1 MGLFSRLGKLFSA
14 PAGSADEDGRAL
26 WLYVQCDH
34 CGEKIR
40 LRVDKFNDLQ
50 QEFGER
56 DEITGYTLHKDII
69 GQKCF
74 RMLTA
79 EVHFDRSRKVLS
91 QSVTGGHF
99 ITRQEYEEGRNKT

>member
-1 MGLFSRLGKLFSA
+1 MGLSSRLGKLFSA
-14 PAGSADEDGRAL
+14 LAGSADEDERAL

-40 LRVDKFNDLQ
+40 VRVDKVNDLQ
-50 QEFGER
+50 QEFGE
-56 DEITGYTLHKDII
+56 DTITGYTLHKDII

-79 EVHFDRSRKVLS
+79 EVHFDRNRKVLS
-91 QSVTGGHF
+91 QSITGGHF
-99 ITRQEYEEGRNKT
+99 ITRQEYEEDRA

>member
-1 MGLFSRLGKLFSA
+1 MGVLQRLGKLFSA
-14 PAGSADEDGRAL
+14 AASPSGDDPQAL

-40 LRVDKFNDLQ
+40 VRVDKANDLQ

-56 DEITGYTLHKDII
+56 DAVAGYTLRKDII

-79 EVHFDRSRKVLS
+79 EVHFDRNRQVLS
-91 QSVTGGHF
+91 QSIEGGRF
-99 ITRQEYEEGRNKT
+99 ITRQEYEAG

>member
-1 MGLFSRLGKLFSA
+1 MGLLSRLGKLFSA
-14 PAGSADEDGRAL
+14 PAGSADEDQRAL

-40 LRVDKFNDLQ
+40 VRVDKVNDLQ

-74 RMLTA
+74 RLLTA
-79 EVHFDRSRKVLS
+79 EVHFDRNRLVLS
-91 QSVTGGHF
+91 QSLAGGRF
-99 ITRQEYEEGRNKT
+99 ITRQEYETEQRA